1 MADFDPAEFNK
12 LAEELLRNLSGAP
25 VATSGPDQAKV
36 RTAIGKSYYAAFLAA
51 REKLS
56 DLGTMTPIAGSQDH
70 KLVVDALGGATSEL
84 GGKMYG
90 LRVKRN
96 RADYNLNPS
105 GFTLQA
111 GQYWLDIALGII
123 TEVGRLS

>member
-25 VATSGPDQAKV
+25 VATSGPDQARV
-36 RTAIGKSYYAAFLAA
+36 RTAIGRAYYAAFLVA

-56 DLGTMTPIAGSQDH
+56 DLGKITPKRNWEDH
-70 KLVVDALGGATSEL
+70 RLLVDALGTEGGDL
-84 GGKMYG
+84 GSRMHY
-90 LRVKRN
+90 LRRKRN
-96 RADYNLNPS
+96 QADYNLNPS